1 MSRAFR
7 RAVTGLA
14 VAGLAMG
21 LAGAAAADS
30 ERSSRFDPRV
40 ARLRI
45 EDRLAR
51 QGAMPG
57 VQVEYSTPYLPPSVE
72 DRTVDARI
80 RRLGELIRQRE
91 QEERQQ
97 RP

>member
-1 MSRAFR
+1 MSRAIG

-14 VAGLAMG
+14 MAGLVMGLVGVAG
-21 LAGAAAADS
+21 ADQA
-30 ERSSRFDPRV
+30 RFDPRV
-40 ARLRI
+40 TRLRI

-51 QGAMPG
+51 QGATSG

-72 DRTVDARI
+72 DRSVDVRI

-97 RP
+97 KR